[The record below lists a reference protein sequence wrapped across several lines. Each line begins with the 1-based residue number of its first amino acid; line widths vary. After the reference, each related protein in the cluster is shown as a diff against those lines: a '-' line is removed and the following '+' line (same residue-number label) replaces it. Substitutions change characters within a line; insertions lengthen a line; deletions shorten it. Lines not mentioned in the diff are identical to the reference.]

1 MQCYW
6 HFCSTLAKIRV
17 TMKEITGEELKK
29 IQVEILDD
37 VVMFCQRHEL
47 RYFLAYGTLLGAV
60 RHNGYIPW
68 DDDIDIHMPRPDYE
82 KFIELYNKEQ
92 DCNRVVSPEIDKR
105 YRTAFAKV
113 YRKGTVVREF
123 HFKPDVFGVYIDIFP
138 LDGLKDRKQAKRC
151 GEIRR
156 YMHVKNSVFTSGMT
170 LLRKLRLAVTKTIL
184 LPFSINALQRRIKSI
199 ATECNYNECEYVYS
213 SYSRLAA
220 KEQFPREMFD
230 NYRMVVFEGK
240 EYRAPQDYDLYLHTL
255 YGDYMKLP
263 PEDKRVSTHNS
274 QAYHIE

>member
-1 MQCYW
+1 M
-6 HFCSTLAKIRV
+6 LATTVAKTYFKVMMR
-17 TMKEITGEELKK
+17 EITGEELKN

-37 VVMFCQRHEL
+37 VVAFCRHHNL

-60 RHNGYIPW
+60 RHGGYIPW

-82 KFIELYNKEQ
+82 KFIELYNREQ
-92 DCNRVVSPEIDKR
+92 DCCNRVVSPEIDKR

-113 YRKGTVVREF
+113 YRKGTIVREF

-138 LDGLKDRKQAKRC
+138 LDGLKDNNQAHEC
-151 GEIRR
+151 GQMRR
-156 YMHVKNSVFTSGMT
+156 FMHVKNSVFTSGMP

-184 LPFSINALQRRIKSI
+184 LPFSINALQRKIKSM
-199 ATECNYNECEYVYS
+199 ATKRNYNESEYVYS

-220 KEQFPREMFD
+220 KEQFPRAIFD
-230 NYRMVVFEGK
+230 DYSVVTFEGK
-240 EYRAPQDYDLYLHTL
+240 EYRAPLDCDTYLRAL

-263 PEDKRVSTHNS
+263 PEDKRISTHNS
-274 QAYHIE
+274 QAYYVD

>member
-1 MQCYW
+1 MLCHWQ
-6 HFCSTLAKIRV
+6 FCSTLAKIRV
-17 TMKEITGEELKK
+17 TMKEITGEELRR

-37 VVMFCQRHEL
+37 VVRFCQRHAL

-82 KFIELYNKEQ
+82 KFIELYNNEQ
-92 DCNRVVSPEIDKR
+92 ACNRVVSPEIDKR

-113 YRKGTVVREF
+113 YRKGTIVHEF

-138 LDGLKDRKQAKRC
+138 LDGLKECGQAKKC

-156 YMHVKNSVFTSGMT
+156 FMHVKNSVFTSGMP

-184 LPFSINALQRRIKSI
+184 LPFSINALQRKIKSI
-199 ATECNYNECEYVYS
+199 ATQVNYNECEYVYS

-220 KEQFPREMFD
+220 KEKFPREMFD
-230 NYRMVVFEGK
+230 NYRTVVFEGN
-240 EYRAPQDYDLYLHTL
+240 EYRAPLDYDLYLHTL

-274 QAYHIE
+274 QAYYVD

>member
-138 LDGLKDRKQAKRC
+138 LDGLKDRKQAQRC

-170 LLRKLRLAVTKTIL
+170 LLRKMRLAVTKTIL

-199 ATECNYNECEYVYS
+199 ATECNYSKCEYVYS

-230 NYRMVVFEGK
+230 NYRTVVFEGK